1 MNGRGGKNMISPKN
15 YDVRGNMIAK
25 GSAHSLVDGQDRKLV
40 EALGRSMRLFLN
52 LSFALIIA
60 FPVFSL
66 FDWQGIATVGAIVYL
81 IPVATTII
89 FFIAFLRLL
98 KRIEKYAAKKRN
110 IELVSNIIWEFNK
123 SSLIRLATGKI
134 PTFTDE
140 ERGEKGII
148 K

>member
-1 MNGRGGKNMISPKN
+1 MINQKN
-15 YDVRGNMIAK
+15 YDIRGDGLAKRSVRPLKNE
-25 GSAHSLVDGQDRKLV
+25 QDKQFTKN
-40 EALGRSMRLFLN
+40 LGRCMRFFLN
-52 LSFALIIA
+52 ISFALIIA

>member
-1 MNGRGGKNMISPKN
+1 MNGGRGKNMINPKN
-15 YDVRGNMIAK
+15 SDVRGNVIAK
-25 GSAHSLVDGQDRKLV
+25 RSAHTPEEGQDKKLI
-40 EALGRSMRLFLN
+40 EGLGRSMRFFLN
-52 LSFALIIA
+52 LSFAFIIA

-66 FDWQGIATVGAIVYL
+66 FDWQGIATLGVIVYL

-110 IELVSNIIWEFNK
+110 IELVSSIIWEFNK

-134 PTFTDE
+134 QTFTDKE
-140 ERGEKGII
+140 
-148 K
+148 